1 MIQLCAHN
9 MRQQAEA
16 ADFKVNYVSDSNL
29 HQFINNSTLLKIENS
44 IKSAKMLIR
53 PQTKSD
59 FYRLALIA

>member
-1 MIQLCAHN
+1 